1 MHNKS
6 QLRVHPRSPRLKMN
20 APRERRG
27 RTSIEKEFLGGMEEM
42 FERNS
47 LPKILQTRNELLLFL
62 RDRALPFMACI
73 VIYDGAGSLFFILF
87 ITRFIAGLFR
97 DVELFYVVVIVCDTI
112 VNLFACVS
120 RKRRGQNGS
129 LRGTRRRETDEQ
141 DLCPRA

>member
-1 MHNKS
+1 
-6 QLRVHPRSPRLKMN
+6 
-20 APRERRG
+20 
-27 RTSIEKEFLGGMEEM
+27 
-42 FERNS
+42 
-47 LPKILQTRNELLLFL
+47 
-62 RDRALPFMACI
+62 MACI